1 MSSVSSQ
8 RVLFLNAS
16 SSQSYPATANTLF
29 AGRSMALLFTF
40 GLHEKAIAGGST
52 ERSSFV
58 RQTLAAFQTGSFQA
72 RVRRNLLTLFF
83 FFFSSGNKV
92 DAKALC
98 ASPPASSGTT
108 DQLSPKLA
116 SKLE

>member
-16 SSQSYPATANTLF
+16 SPQSYPATANTLF

-40 GLHEKAIAGGST
+40 GLREKAIAGGST

-83 FFFSSGNKV
+83 FFSSGNKV